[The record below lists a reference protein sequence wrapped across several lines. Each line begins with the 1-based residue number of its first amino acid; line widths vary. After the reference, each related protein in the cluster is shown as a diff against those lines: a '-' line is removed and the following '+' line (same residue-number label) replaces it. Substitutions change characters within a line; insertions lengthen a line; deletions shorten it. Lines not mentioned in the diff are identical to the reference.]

1 MDILTICSIVVAIL
15 VLPGVLILFLRPSF
29 TLKLIVWFLRHTF
42 LRLRIEGV
50 ENIPDSGPVLLVS
63 NHVSLIDMLL
73 IQSISRRPVRFMVR
87 QEILDFVPTRF
98 LFWYLGVIR
107 VPSISHPKAMH
118 RFFLRVRGELRRG
131 GVLCLFPEGSISG
144 NGGLMRFRS
153 GVGPLPIDQ
162 QVHGRLGGRVAR
174 PGEYPALQIAH
185 HQHVRL
191 QAAFAHPGGGDED
204 AVLPQVEGQVAVVA
218 HHIAPLV
225 EELCP
230 TAQLLP
236 QYKFCMV
243 HILYTKIS
251 LGARRPAY
259 WSSSSCW
266 WYR

>member
-1 MDILTICSIVVAIL
+1 MMGHKGADALGH
-15 VLPGVLILFLRPSF
+15 LPGGGHGKGGHRHLPQAAHRLGEIGLLQWRAPDGEGGGHGGMGVDHRP
-29 TLKLIVWFLRHTF
+29 
-42 LRLRIEGV
+42 
-50 ENIPDSGPVLLVS
+50 
-63 NHVSLIDMLL
+63 
-73 IQSISRRPVRFMVR
+73 
-87 QEILDFVPTRF
+87 
-98 LFWYLGVIR
+98 
-107 VPSISHPKAMH
+107 
-118 RFFLRVRGELRRG
+118 
-131 GVLCLFPEGSISG
+131 
-144 NGGLMRFRS
+144 

-162 QVHGRLGGRVAR
+162 QVHGRLGGRVAL
-174 PGEYPALQIAH
+174 PGVHPALQIAH

-204 AVLPQVEGQVAVVA
+204 AVLPQAERQVAVVA

-225 EELCP
+225 EELCR

-236 QYKFCMV
+236 QYKFCMA